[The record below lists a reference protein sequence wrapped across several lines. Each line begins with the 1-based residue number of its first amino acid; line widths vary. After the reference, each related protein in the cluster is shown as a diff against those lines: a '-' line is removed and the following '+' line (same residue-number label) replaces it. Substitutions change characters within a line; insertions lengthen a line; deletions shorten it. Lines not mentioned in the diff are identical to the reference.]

1 MKNLTD
7 DRLINLYE
15 QGQNEAFDEL
25 LNRYKDKLY
34 TYIYMIV
41 QNRELAE
48 DVFQDT
54 FTKVIVTIK
63 QRRYNE
69 KGRFLGFLFRVA
81 HNLIVDI
88 YRQEQYAQFVNPTE
102 AGYDLFNDKDLCD
115 PSLEDQM
122 TDQQIRQ
129 DVRRLINFL
138 PDNQQ
143 EIIMMRFYKGMSFK
157 EIADIKNISINTALG
172 RVRYAI
178 LNMRKMAEQHNIS
191 LIG

>member
-7 DRLINLYE
+7 DRLITLYE
-15 QGQNEAFDEL
+15 QGKNEAFDEL
-25 LNRYKDKLY
+25 LNRYKEKLY

-41 QNRELAE
+41 QNREMAE
-48 DVFQDT
+48 DIFQDT

-69 KGRFLGFLFRVA
+69 KGRFLGFLLRVA
-81 HNLIVDI
+81 HNLIVDV
-88 YRQEQYAQFVNPTE
+88 YRQEQYAQFVNPTD
-102 AGYDLFNDKDLCD
+102 AGYDIFNDKDLCD
-115 PSLEDQM
+115 PSLEEQM
-122 TDQQIRQ
+122 TDQQIQQ
-129 DVRRLINFL
+129 DVRRLIRYL

-191 LIG
+191 LVG